1 MSNTIEVIVRA
12 TDSATA
18 TLRAITREVDAL
30 AARVTSAAAQI
41 QSVNFAAL
49 VPPTSATGSPPT
61 RTPTAFASR
70 LADSGSAPD
79 ASGGDTFITVQVSLP
94 EAALRQPAQAQSLGE
109 TFGDAIA
116 RRLRERG

>member
-1 MSNTIEVIVRA
+1 MSNTVEVIVKA
-12 TDSATA
+12 TDSATG

-49 VPPTSATGSPPT
+49 ASPPPVTGSPPA

-70 LADSGSAPD
+70 LADPGGAADSV
-79 ASGGDTFITVQVSLP
+79 GDTFITVQVTMP
-94 EAALRQPAQAQSLGE
+94 DAALRQPAQSQSLGE